1 MRRETLTRRQMLT
14 LMSSPLL
21 VVGSGAFTEAHAEAY
36 WSGFGD
42 FRIGDVHFSVG
53 VHSAHTGRSRRHP
66 GYYYRTTH
74 RLNHKKHRCGAYCY
88 RRSQYNYHH
97 ESCPLLGV
105 HFERYGAPP
114 AHYAA
119 RSWGRHDGYRYDGH
133 GDRPR
138 DQHRGHG
145 RGHHKHRG
153 QGRGPWRGEW
163 HGQWRGRW

>member
-1 MRRETLTRRQMLT
+1 MRTETMTRRKMLT
-14 LMSSPLL
+14 LMSAPLV
-21 VVGSGAFTEAHAEAY
+21 VVGSGAFSEAHAEAF
-36 WSGFGD
+36 WTGVGD

-53 VHSAHTGRSRRHP
+53 VHSAHAGRYGRQP

-74 RLNHKKHRCGAYCY
+74 RLHYKKHRCGAHCY
-88 RRSQYNYHH
+88 RRNDYVYHH
-97 ESCPLLGV
+97 EGCPLLGV

-114 AHYAA
+114 AYYAP
-119 RSWGRHDGYRYDGH
+119 RSWGRRDGYRYDGY
-133 GDRPR
+133 DYRSR

-145 RGHHKHRG
+145 PRHHKNRG